1 MTYLKEITSNL
12 TKSNTQKIQLKIA
25 INFILFKD
33 NDKDRVIHK

>member
-12 TKSNTQKIQLKIA
+12 TKSNTQKIQLKIV

-33 NDKDRVIHK
+33 NDEDRVIHK